1 MFEEGCD
8 ERRSNSSLWQWSRKR
23 LTRAKTHKRF
33 SVEQYENVFFSD
45 ETHLLVQGHKVD
57 FAQLFE
63 QPQHL
68 AEEMFW
74 GWMYYNGLEPL
85 SLCRRNNEFRHMH
98 LLIHYQKRFS
108 THFANASRM
117 QEDFP
122 RSHKSEKSSFF
133 FLKTK

>member
-1 MFEEGCD
+1 MKKAVMKEEATPHYGND
-8 ERRSNSSLWQWSRKR
+8 QEKDWPGLK
-23 LTRAKTHKRF
+23 LTRGSLLNSMKTSF
-33 SVEQYENVFFSD
+33 SLMKHIFWFR
-45 ETHLLVQGHKVD
+45 GIMD